1 MATNANYAR
10 LGLFVVLASALI
22 VGAVM
27 WFGGAGAHKHEFLV
41 ETYFVDPVSGLDV
54 GSAVNFRGVKVGA
67 VKRISFIAAEY
78 PKAAPE
84 DRQTIWVLMALDRR
98 LIGLSDGNVEGH
110 VNEMLAKGIHATVS
124 ASGVTGLSR
133 IEMNYPKTKIQ
144 DKKISWRPK
153 NVCVPPAPSILQ
165 SAADSAQRIL
175 GQIDRMDLVDAWTNL
190 IFTIKSAG
198 ATIEGAGGML
208 DAQRGNVNEILSNLR
223 EASASLR
230 VFADEVRSNPAL
242 LLRDRSP
249 EPLDETR

>member
-22 VGAVM
+22 VGVVM
-27 WFGGAGAHKHEFLV
+27 WFGGADAHNHEFLV

-84 DRQTIWVLMALDRR
+84 DRQTIWVLLALDRR

-133 IEMNYPKTKIQ
+133 I
-144 DKKISWRPK
+144 
-153 NVCVPPAPSILQ
+153 
-165 SAADSAQRIL
+165 
-175 GQIDRMDLVDAWTNL
+175 
-190 IFTIKSAG
+190 
-198 ATIEGAGGML
+198 
-208 DAQRGNVNEILSNLR
+208 
-223 EASASLR
+223 
-230 VFADEVRSNPAL
+230 
-242 LLRDRSP
+242 
-249 EPLDETR
+249 